1 MYSNFTALCS
11 YVSRL
16 CSHVSSMMPT
26 SRFREACCRWEM
38 TMLSLCVLAIAVSIA
53 TLVTPVA
60 VPIMWNKIE
69 GRAAAKG
76 PVWTAPAV
84 QEESDYQRS
93 VRVRSCIRPLN
104 AAVWPLALM

>member
-38 TMLSLCVLAIAVSIA
+38 TMLSLWS
-53 TLVTPVA
+53 
-60 VPIMWNKIE
+60 
-69 GRAAAKG
+69 
-76 PVWTAPAV
+76 
-84 QEESDYQRS
+84 
-93 VRVRSCIRPLN
+93 
-104 AAVWPLALM
+104 